1 MDTEKLTDALS
12 ELINDAVQE
21 ALDEIDIPDKVTDA
35 INDLDLKDILSESV
49 DFTDLVKDNS
59 DLETIAKDA
68 IEENVGDVVRSHL
81 QSMDWT
87 YVVEQYA
94 NIRETLLASVDLS
107 ELASEAVSK
116 RVQQEWEHNQK
127 VTDSYVL
134 NKLDA
139 GLNDQISEM
148 VEDRLTGQFHDIDR
162 DLDERVCQAVGPL
175 IDRIKELEARLAK
188 PWWRRIFR

>member
-1 MDTEKLTDALS
+1 MDAEKVADALT
-12 ELINDAVQE
+12 EFVTEAVQN

-35 INDLDLKDILSESV
+35 IDDLDLADIVAERV
-49 DFTDLVKDNS
+49 DFTDLIKDNA
-59 DLETIAKDA
+59 DFDTAAKDA
-68 IEENVGDVVRSHL
+68 IEENIGEVVRSHL
-81 QSMDWT
+81 QSMDWA

-148 VEDRLTGQFHDIDR
+148 VEDRLTSQFHDIDR

-188 PWWRRIFR
+188 PWWRRIFG